1 MQAVRGSFHGGRSV
15 YPLSGD
21 IEAAPKTGCSHI
33 TRQNTILQERDWK
46 SRCPGQATG
55 QRHIQSQKPHHTRYG
70 ATLSPVLRQHLRRV
84 AAMQSTRRTER
95 YSLFNAFHTLF
106 DFPCK
111 SDGVWKA
118 DFTQTANSRRLD
130 RHKQT
135 IDVKKTSFQ
144 TLGKRISELAKKVE
158 K

>member
-1 MQAVRGSFHGGRSV
+1 MVCPRRALSV
-15 YPLSGD
+15 PTERQHQGCTKNGVQPH
-21 IEAAPKTGCSHI
+21 PK
-33 TRQNTILQERDWK
+33 QNSVLQERDWK

-70 ATLSPVLRQHLRRV
+70 ATLSPALRQHLHRV

-118 DFTQTANSRRLD
+118 NFTQTANSRRLD
-130 RHKQT
+130 GPKKT
-135 IDVKKTSFQ
+135 IDIKKTPF
-144 TLGKRISELAKKVE
+144 KH
-158 K
+158 